1 MRAPPTAV
9 IPREGGE
16 SSTPRLL
23 GSSSAASGIL
33 DRPPSRAMTARLW
46 RAASA
51 APTRIVFVVAFLLAL
66 AFPAFAD
73 VAVPQLTGRVVD
85 QTNTL
90 SSADIA
96 SLSQKL
102 QDFEARKG
110 SQIAVL
116 IVPTTQPETIE
127 QFSIRVAD
135 AWKIGRKKVDD
146 GAILVV
152 AKNDRHLRIEVG
164 YGLEGAL
171 TDVTSRRIIDEVI
184 TPKFRAG
191 DFAGGISDGV
201 DRMMRVID
209 GEPLPSPSRS
219 VNFAHN
225 LDDLAPVF
233 AVALFASIGVGGFFR
248 AMLGRLLGSMVTGGI
263 IAAVTWFILGSA
275 ALAAAVGVLGFIV
288 GFIADLFSAITPGTG
303 RSRGGSWSSGSSGG
317 GWSSGSSSSDSGSF
331 SGGGG
336 SFGGGGASGSW

>member
-1 MRAPPTAV
+1 
-9 IPREGGE
+9 
-16 SSTPRLL
+16 
-23 GSSSAASGIL
+23 
-33 DRPPSRAMTARLW
+33 MTARLW
-46 RAASA
+46 QA
-51 APTRIVFVVAFLLAL
+51 IIAFALFL
-66 AFPAFAD
+66 AFALPAHAD

-85 QTNTL
+85 QTGTL
-90 SSADIA
+90 SSSDVA
-96 SLSQKL
+96 SLTQKL
-102 QDFEARKG
+102 RDFETRKG

-127 QFSIRVAD
+127 QFSIRVAE
-135 AWKIGRKKVDD
+135 AWKVGRKKVDD

-171 TDVTSRRIIDEVI
+171 TDVTARRIIDEII
-184 TPKFRAG
+184 TPKFRSG
-191 DFAGGISDGV
+191 DFAGGIADGV
-201 DRMMRVID
+201 ERMMRVID

-248 AMLGRLLGSMVTGGI
+248 AILGRLLGSLVTGGI
-263 IAAVTWFILGSA
+263 IAALTWFILGSA
-275 ALAAAVGVLGFIV
+275 ALAAAVGVLGFII
-288 GFIADLFSAITPGTG
+288 GFVADLFSAITPGTG
-303 RSRGGSWSSGSSGG
+303 RSRGGWSSGSSGG
-317 GWSSGSSSSDSGSF
+317 GWSSGSSSSSDSGGF